1 MYGTRLDNA
10 HSSQDTS
17 LYSIN
22 LINCTDVI
30 IKNSEITT
38 YGVGAID
45 SYVDY
50 IDSLSSDTVVNY
62 ISGNVFELDE
72 FGGNTVRFI
81 EAGSVTVPVR
91 LEYNSFNLNNSYTG
105 NIAIFLSGVSA
116 GSLRYNQIK
125 DYNVGINLMNSSV
138 DLFENVLS
146 SSLTSSRLI
155 NVFSGSSILLTELN
169 SQIFGGYN
177 GFSNTSTK
185 SRNINLDNST
195 FYTDEGHNI
204 YRIIENDTNSEHY
217 YGTISYEGG
226 PQPDIY
232 ARHNCFYK
240 GDNIDTSILLLWNGT
255 QDPVTVI
262 AYPMAQECSSFN
274 NSQMQVFLSDGR
286 INDTI
291 YLVPGGNG
299 GGERQSSIFN

>member
-1 MYGTRLDNA
+1 MPGEGKLYKIAPVFLEGGTLVCNEEIGNVTFECKNNVYGDGYDIKINSGASISFHSGVEINMEGGNFICGDINTGQYNITLSGKDTAFWNGLNLKKCPKVRMYGTRLDNA

-169 SQIFGGYN
+169 S
-177 GFSNTSTK
+177 
-185 SRNINLDNST
+185 
-195 FYTDEGHNI
+195 
-204 YRIIENDTNSEHY
+204 
-217 YGTISYEGG
+217 
-226 PQPDIY
+226 
-232 ARHNCFYK
+232 
-240 GDNIDTSILLLWNGT
+240 
-255 QDPVTVI
+255 
-262 AYPMAQECSSFN
+262 
-274 NSQMQVFLSDGR
+274 
-286 INDTI
+286 
-291 YLVPGGNG
+291 
-299 GGERQSSIFN
+299 